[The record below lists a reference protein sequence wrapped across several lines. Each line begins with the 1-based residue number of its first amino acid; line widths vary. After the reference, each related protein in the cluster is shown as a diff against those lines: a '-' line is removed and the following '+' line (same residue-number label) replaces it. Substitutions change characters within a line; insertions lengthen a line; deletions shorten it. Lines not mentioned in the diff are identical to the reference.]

1 MKYCTQCG
9 NPCEDSGTFCS
20 NCGAKL
26 NEQPQQSAYQQ
37 PYQQHYQQ
45 PAVPMKASD
54 GKFIYGLI
62 GFFFPLIGFILWL
75 LLKGDREGDAKRA
88 GRGAIIGIITGF
100 IVSIVSVIL
109 LAFIGVGVMEESG
122 ILENFGEYLPMFA
135 HLM

>member
-37 PYQQHYQQ
+37 P
-45 PAVPMKASD
+45 AAPMKASD

-75 LLKGDREGDAKRA
+75 VLKGDREGDAKRA

-100 IVSIVSVIL
+100 IVSIVSGIL